1 MRQMILV
8 LSLVFGL
15 LPLAGVGWIL
25 ATGMLTLWPPS
36 ATVDGL
42 FMTLILLALSL
53 CFLLNA
59 YWEARDQ
66 GLLAFMHK
74 KEAAAPAAKTAAPA
88 APAAKAVPAKTA
100 PVASSAEAPTAKVSS

>member
-1 MRQMILV
+1 MILV
-8 LSLVFGL
+8 LSLALGL
-15 LPLAGVGWIL
+15 IPLAGVVWIFVS
-25 ATGMLTLWPPS
+25 GMITLSPPS

-42 FMTLILLALSL
+42 FMTLILLTVSL

-74 KEAAAPAAKTAAPA
+74 KAGAPAVASATPAAKTAATSTPA
-88 APAAKAVPAKTA
+88 AAASAAKVPA
-100 PVASSAEAPTAKVSS
+100 AKVSS